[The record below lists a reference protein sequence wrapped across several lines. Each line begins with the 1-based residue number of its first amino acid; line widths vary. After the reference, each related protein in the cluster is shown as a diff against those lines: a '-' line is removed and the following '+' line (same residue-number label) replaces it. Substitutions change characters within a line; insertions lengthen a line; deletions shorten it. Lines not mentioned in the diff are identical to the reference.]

1 MVHPIDTW
9 SIDREI
15 VLTRLF
21 HHPRHKVFAAW
32 MDPDALAQWYGPAS
46 LGIENHEADIRE
58 GGHWRFEMVGQFEGK
73 EQRFANL
80 MRFLEIIPNER
91 IIVDYGTP
99 DADDPDRFRMMVTF
113 DEQDDGKTVLTM
125 RQLHPSPERRKAVIG
140 FGAVEYGMQTLAGLA
155 DWLNR

>member
-46 LGIENHEADIRE
+46 LRIENHEADIRE
-58 GGHWRFEMVGQFEGK
+58 GGHWRFDMVGQFDGK

-99 DADDPDRFRMMVTF
+99 DADDPNRFRMMVTF

-140 FGAVEYGMQTLAGLA
+140 FGAVEYGMQTLDSLA
-155 DWLNR
+155 DWLSQ